1 MTMTINMHNPAR
13 AVFIEHDAG
22 DYVGPFSAVKV
33 SDKDGN
39 TVTLFLPGGTG
50 AAVAAAIT
58 AAIGAV

>member
-1 MTMTINMHNPAR
+1 MITINLQKPVNAS
-13 AVFIEHDAG
+13 AIEYDAG
-22 DYVGPFSAVKV
+22 AFHGPFSAVSV

-39 TVTLFLPGGTG
+39 SVTLFLPGGTG

>member
-1 MTMTINMHNPAR
+1 MTVSVNLHKPAT
-13 AVFIEHDAG
+13 ASVIEHDAG
-22 DYVGPFSAVKV
+22 DYSNPFSAVRV

-39 TVTLFLPGGTG
+39 SVTLFLPGGTG

>member
-1 MTMTINMHNPAR
+1 MITVNLQKPVNAS
-13 AVFIEHDAG
+13 AIEYDAG
-22 DYVGPFSAVKV
+22 EFHGPFSAVSV

-58 AAIGAV
+58 AAIGAA

>member
-1 MTMTINMHNPAR
+1 MITVNLHNPAR
-13 AVFIEHDAG
+13 ASVAEHDAG
-22 DYVGPFSAVKV
+22 EFHGPFSAVEV